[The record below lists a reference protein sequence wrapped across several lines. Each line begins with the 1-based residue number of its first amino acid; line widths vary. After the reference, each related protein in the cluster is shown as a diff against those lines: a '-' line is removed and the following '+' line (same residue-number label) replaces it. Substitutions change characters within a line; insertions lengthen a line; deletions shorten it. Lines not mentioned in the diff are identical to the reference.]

1 MTDKNKPHDQQTD
14 ETMDQS
20 RRQPLLKPV
29 DYTQHHAEIVQQ
41 PVIREIKWDDLELQ
55 LKKLDQQRQHQAQ
68 RLQRALQQ
76 ARGQARFEL
85 SRQQN
90 LEDRQPSPNAPQH
103 DWQVRLNLIN
113 ATLQKWFQTTSM
125 VDELYLPPTMQYR
138 LVATTETTATT
149 TTADAIRSSDQQFR
163 QFFTARKLNFELIS
177 LTDFQQLLAEP
188 VADITEDLVVVL
200 PLSAAI
206 ATKAKLPAN
215 TNLKLVPWIS
225 EAAVASAQFVEVLA
239 YPESFYGAFVETPMI
254 LTKIQRFL
262 GNQLPITV
270 LSNQVD
276 DED

>member
-138 LVATTETTATT
+138 LVATTETTAMT
-149 TTADAIRSSDQQFR
+149 TTADAIQSSDQQFR

>member
-149 TTADAIRSSDQQFR
+149 TTADAIQSSDQQFR

>member
-41 PVIREIKWDDLELQ
+41 PVIREVKWDDLELQ

-149 TTADAIRSSDQQFR
+149 TTADAIQSSDQQFR

>member
-103 DWQVRLNLIN
+103 DWQARLNLIN

-138 LVATTETTATT
+138 LVATTETTAMT
-149 TTADAIRSSDQQFR
+149 TTADAIQSSDQQFR

-200 PLSAAI
+200 PLSAAT

>member
-103 DWQVRLNLIN
+103 DWQVRLNLID

-138 LVATTETTATT
+138 LVATTETTAMT
-149 TTADAIRSSDQQFR
+149 TTADAIQSSDQQFR